1 MLDEN
6 DRHEAAGTLTYNS
19 EWNSFELDGYELHD
33 GQSIEVSVFG
43 YWIPGQLTL
52 DRAGWSLFTLDHVS
66 IRLQSGLHARLSESS
81 HSDLPPLLHPSP
93 IYPPHILIVDD
104 DPALLQALPHTVSL
118 RLPEAKVDT
127 SNSAQRALELIR
139 AQDYD
144 TIVSDIKMPG
154 MDGLEL
160 LAKIH
165 ELRPETLTLLITGHG
180 DHDLAIQ
187 ALRGGAYDYILKP
200 LDRDS
205 FVAALDRAL
214 QTRRLRRQVVEHWLA
229 LELHAK
235 SLEQLVQR
243 RTHELAQANATK
255 DKIIRV
261 VSQELNIPLAHL
273 KEMTQMLSQ
282 KLEGAEVAEIV
293 SQALT
298 GIENAIRRTEVLVQ
312 ELLDTARIET
322 TTFILHRQRRD
333 LVALCQ
339 SALEEYTVGTGSAL
353 ACEGL
358 DASLE
363 AEVDAEWLRQLLSNL
378 LSNAREH
385 TTKGSPITVTLQQT
399 GNTAIIT
406 VSDVGSRSE
415 LGLEY
420 HVSRHMVEQL
430 GGRLEC
436 QSFPDNSNTCFIML
450 PHGGEPTTVNTD
462 AAKRSWSTKAVW
474 RVTV

>member
-19 EWNSFELDGYELHD
+19 EWNALALDGYELHG
-33 GQSIEVSVFG
+33 GQSMKVSVFG
-43 YWIPGQLTL
+43 YWIPGQLAL
-52 DRAGWSLFTLDHVS
+52 DAAGWYLFTLDHVS
-66 IRLQSGLHARLSESS
+66 IRLQSGLHARLGESS
-81 HSDLPPLLHPSP
+81 RSALPPLLPPSQMHPS
-93 IYPPHILIVDD
+93 HILIVDD

-154 MDGLEL
+154 MDGLAL

-187 ALRGGAYDYILKP
+187 ALRGGAYDYLLKP
-200 LDRDS
+200 IDRDY

-214 QTRRLRRQVVEHWLA
+214 HTRRLRRQVVEQRLS
-229 LELHAK
+229 LELHTK
-235 SLEQLVQR
+235 SLEQLVQG

-255 DKIIRV
+255 DKIISV

-273 KEMTQMLSQ
+273 KEMTQVLSQ

-293 SQALT
+293 GQALA
-298 GIENAIRRTEVLVQ
+298 GIEDAIRRTEVLVQ
-312 ELLDTARIET
+312 ELLDTSRIET
-322 TTFILHRQRRD
+322 TMFILHSQRRD
-333 LVALCQ
+333 LVELCQ
-339 SALEEYTVGTGSAL
+339 SILEEYTAGSGSAL
-353 ACEGL
+353 ACEGR
-358 DASLE
+358 DAPLE
-363 AEVDAEWLRQLLSNL
+363 AEVDADRLKQLLSNL

-385 TTKGSPITVTLQQT
+385 ATKGSPITVTLQQA

-406 VSDVGSRSE
+406 VSDVGSASQFG
-415 LGLEY
+415 LGY

-430 GGRLEC
+430 GGHLEC
-436 QSFPDNSNTCFIML
+436 QSFPDNSNTSFIML
-450 PHGGEPTTVNTD
+450 PHGGEPTTEHTD

-474 RVTV
+474 MVTV